1 MGHKITIPPTKGAD
15 SMNTPVLEHG
25 GRGGDRLQPYAFGLP
40 NTMNDYDNMEPNVE
54 AVFHANAGVD
64 EGVSGQKPID
74 TLFENFSQDIVDNP
88 RSTRKDVPIGGLMPN
103 HEGVD
108 NPAPVPVDLSNYPHR
123 RY

>member
-1 MGHKITIPPTKGAD
+1 MKHKIKIPHTEGAER
-15 SMNTPVLEHG
+15 MNTPVLEHG
-25 GRGGDRLQPYAFGLP
+25 GGDRLQPYAFGLP
-40 NTMNDYDNMEPNVE
+40 NTMNDDDNMESDVE

-64 EGVSGQKPID
+64 EGISGQKPID
-74 TLFENFSQDIVDNP
+74 TLFENFSQDIVDHP

-108 NPAPVPVDLSNYPHR
+108 NPAPVPVDLHNYPHR